1 MTRTPLETLVPIAE
15 GAIGRVYRTRDPR
28 TGQSLAV
35 KVLRSDDPTWVTR
48 LKREAAAQQRLDHPN
63 ICRVHGLDQDETGRW
78 RLIMEFVDGSTLAR
92 ELDRLPLEARIAI
105 LETVCR
111 AVAHA
116 HDAGILHRDLK
127 PTNILLRAGDGDD
140 WDPVVADFGLALS
153 ESDPALTTTGEILGS
168 PAYMSPEQARGKTT
182 AIDGRSDIFSVGCML
197 YEALTGKPPFEAES
211 VSASLERL
219 LGEDAVQPRRIN
231 PHAPEPLCR
240 IALQCL
246 ERDKRRRYSRMED
259 LAADLARWQHGETVR
274 ARHYTLWYKLRR
286 RAIRHPLAT
295 GLGAAAGI
303 MILLLAGWGLL
314 TASSAALR
322 EQSAAELGSALAEVR
337 NRMTIARLAPAHD
350 IGADRN
356 LLRLQLEEMNNR
368 WRDRQQLADL
378 LHVTLAAGYLAI
390 GDLEPAEHHAQQA
403 ITAKITSSTRE
414 MQARTLIARYADS
427 VAPVMELPDDQWAER
442 VARARE
448 RYLEPAEAHLEA
460 LRGSGHEP
468 AEALA
473 RLAIL
478 ERRFAD
484 ADRFLQQLTSDAA
497 ADIET
502 GLIEAELTLERAEA
516 ALQENERGRA
526 SELFQQAGRTFE
538 TLARIG
544 RSDPR
549 PRLHQCR
556 AARGKLRATM
566 HRGGAFPQGLAALSS
581 GCADVTTV
589 DPENADSH
597 AAQAAAYAT
606 LAAAFEGVNDRAS
619 GREMLRLGIAA
630 IDQALALDPDHAL
643 ALEHRARLFNRL
655 AGLEPE
661 PHARALSHFDA
672 AADAARKLQALRP
685 DHPTGAL
692 LIGLIERDRARQQSL
707 HGDNPTPALATAQGA
722 FERVMEI
729 DPGSQ
734 VALSAA
740 ALNAVFHF
748 YEYRPS
754 DPDLAVDWMQRAIEL
769 QRRALVQD
777 PDNIDLLFDQGANHG
792 DLWYYLL
799 LTPEAEAD
807 RSEDEL
813 LARAMD
819 LLGRIRQLAPARPGG
834 YTQPIMILLSGADHR
849 IDHDL
854 DATSKIDKALE
865 LLHAA
870 ERAGVTLERNIPAW
884 LHQARVRNILAQ
896 GGHAAPAFEAAFA
909 ATDGADV
916 DASDRFFQLMH
927 RLELVGLY
935 QRWLRQTG
943 QPPDARRFEQARAAL
958 DDLLANDRRQAG
970 VLCSGGQ
977 VLLEQALAGPAEAES
992 RLARAEDLFE
1002 ECLETDADFA
1012 PRYAQDLEQVRALRV
1027 GRQTR
1032 PQADGG

>member
-1 MTRTPLETLVPIAE
+1 MTRTSLETLVPIAE
-15 GAIGRVYRTRDPR
+15 GAIGRVYRARDPE
-28 TGQSLAV
+28 TGQFLAV
-35 KVLRSDDPTWVTR
+35 KVLRSDDLTWVAR

-78 RLIMEFVDGSTLAR
+78 RLMMEFVDGSTLAR

-105 LETVCR
+105 IETVCR

-127 PTNILLRAGDGDD
+127 PANILLRARDGDD

-168 PAYMSPEQARGKTT
+168 PAYMSPEQARGKAG
-182 AIDGRSDIFSVGCML
+182 AIDGRSDVFSIGCIL

-246 ERDKRRRYSRMED
+246 ERDPRRRYGTMED
-259 LAADLARWQHGETVR
+259 LAADLARWQQGATVH
-274 ARHYTLWYKLRR
+274 ARHYTLWYRLRR
-286 RAIRHPLAT
+286 RAIRHPLAS

-350 IGADRN
+350 IGEDRD
-356 LLRLQLEEMNNR
+356 LLRLQLEDMNDR

-378 LHVTLAAGYLAI
+378 LHATLAAGYLAI
-390 GDLEPAEHHAQQA
+390 GDLEPAERHAQRA
-403 ITAKITSSTRE
+403 IKAKITSSTRE
-414 MQARTLIARYADS
+414 MQARTLIARYAES
-427 VAPVMELPDDQWAER
+427 VAPVMELPDDQRAER
-442 VARARE
+442 IARARQ
-448 RYLEPAEAHLEA
+448 RYLQPAESHLEA
-460 LRGSGHEP
+460 LQGSGHEP

-484 ADRFLQQLTSDAA
+484 AERYLERLTNDAA
-497 ADIET
+497 RDIET
-502 GLIEAELTLERAEA
+502 GLIDAELALERAEA
-516 ALQENERGRA
+516 ALQENERDQA
-526 SELFQQAGRTFE
+526 SELFERAGRSFE
-538 TLARIG
+538 TLAQTG

-566 HRGGAFPQGLAALSS
+566 HLGGAFPQGLSALSN
-581 GCADVTTV
+581 GCASVTVV
-589 DPENADSH
+589 DPKNADSH
-597 AAQAAAYAT
+597 AAQAAAFAT
-606 LAAAFEGVNDRAS
+606 LAAAFDGINDRAS
-619 GREMLRLGIAA
+619 GREMLRLGIES
-630 IDQALALDPDHAL
+630 IDRALALDHDHVL
-643 ALEHRARLFNRL
+643 ALEYRARLFHRL
-655 AGLEPE
+655 AGMEPE
-661 PHARALSHFDA
+661 PYARALSHFDA
-672 AADAARKLQALRP
+672 AADSARRLQALRP

-707 HGDNPTPALATAQGA
+707 HGDDPTRALDTAQAA

-729 DPGSQ
+729 DPDSQ

-748 YEYRPS
+748 YEYRDS
-754 DPDLAVDWMQRAIEL
+754 DLDLAVAWMGRAIEL
-769 QRRALVQD
+769 QERALAQD
-777 PDNIDLLFDQGANHG
+777 PDNIDLLFGQGANHG

-799 LTPEAEAD
+799 LKREAEAN
-807 RSEDEL
+807 RSEDEM

-819 LLGRIRQLAPARPGG
+819 LLGRIRELAPARPGG

-854 DATSKIDKALE
+854 DATSEIDKALE
-865 LLHAA
+865 LLRAA
-870 ERAGVTLERNIPAW
+870 ERAGVTLDRNIPAW
-884 LHQARVRNILAQ
+884 LHQARVRNVLAQ
-896 GGHAAPAFEAAFA
+896 GGNAAPVFEAAFA

-916 DASDRFFQLMH
+916 DASDRFYQLIH
-927 RLELVGLY
+927 RLELIGLY
-935 QRWLRQTG
+935 QRWRRETG
-943 QPPDARRFEQARAAL
+943 QPADTARFEQAHAAL
-958 DDLLANDRRQAG
+958 EDLLANDRRQRI
-970 VLCSGGQ
+970 VLCSGGR
-977 VLLEQALAGPAEAES
+977 VFLEQALADSAEAES
-992 RLARAEDLFE
+992 RLERAEALFE
-1002 ECLETDADFA
+1002 ECLDTDEDFA
-1012 PRYAQDLEQVRALRV
+1012 PRYAQDLEQVRALRA
-1027 GRQTR
+1027 GRQTL
-1032 PQADGG
+1032 PQTDDG